1 LNLTK
6 KFLACGVNPNG
17 TDFEGNT
24 PLHLVFS
31 LFKRDPETAKEIAE
45 ELLANGADPNALS
58 KEFWAPL
65 H

>member
-1 LNLTK
+1 M
-6 KFLACGVNPNG
+6 NPNG

>member
-1 LNLTK
+1 M
-6 KFLACGVNPNG
+6 NPNG

-65 H
+65 HLAVRKNQREAV